1 MELLANLLNV
11 VTSNYEEIYLFGD
24 FNIDILK
31 YNNCKMASEYI
42 DLLFSYGLLQ
52 TITKPT
58 RCTANSATLMD
69 HSIILPTNINC
80 ENLILVNKISDHF
93 PILLFRHSPE
103 KKVKAKEFSS
113 PDFSDSNVNKFK
125 QALQNFNWNFVE
137 DNNDAHVAFVIFLMF
152 FTTCIIFT
160 YLL

>member
-1 MELLANLLNV
+1 
-11 VTSNYEEIYLFGD
+11 
-24 FNIDILK
+24 
-31 YNNCKMASEYI
+31 MASEYI

-58 RCTANSATLMD
+58 RCTANSATLID

-113 PDFSDSNVNKFK
+113 CDFSDSNVNKFK

-137 DNNDAHVAFVIFLMF
+137 DNNDAQVAFCNF
-152 FTTCIIFT
+152 FNVFHNL
-160 YLL
+160 YDLYFPFVVKKFNKNVHYVY